1 MPDNS
6 QSETCVE
13 KPMKTLHKTNFFR
26 IHLSAKDATREK
38 PFADVSFYLN
48 KTHIF
53 EDQLVYRTRPTNRKI
68 GLTGLT
74 GPSSFFVFLFFI
86 ILKKQVFERSTK
98 TSRLCGEMR
107 CNFNFQKTYVLTKRN
122 KLECKKSGFAFREP
136 RNRSLKRPHLILQ
149 DPLRRRHLAKKSK
162 TETGQGKPSRPKPND
177 GNPSQAKPGQATPDQ
192 AKRSWPKLAINFV
205 ATPKLNLATSVKGS
219 HFIKKV

>member
-1 MPDNS
+1 MFRFTSIKHTFSKINS
-6 QSETCVE
+6 YIALGQQIE
-13 KPMKTLHKTNFFR
+13 KSASPGSRGPARFFN
-26 IHLSAKDATREK
+26 I
-38 PFADVSFYLN
+38 
-48 KTHIF
+48 
-53 EDQLVYRTRPTNRKI
+53 
-68 GLTGLT
+68 
-74 GPSSFFVFLFFI
+74 FI
-86 ILKKQVFERSTK
+86 ILKKTGFREIKK